1 MHRLVITAKLAA
13 GTTHQQI
20 ARFISQNRPPM
31 QNGGATGMMI
41 RSGGTVH
48 IILEGPEAVTQ
59 ATANAAA
66 SSGIFTS
73 AEAAQTM
80 PIRSRA
86 FDSICLAYSKPE
98 HLGGRMRREIGTLTG
113 LDLPQQPLAA

>member
-31 QNGGATGMMI
+31 QKGGATGMMI

-48 IILEGPEAVTQ
+48 VILEGPEAVMQ

-66 SSGIFTS
+66 SCGIFTS

-80 PIRSRA
+80 PIRFRV
-86 FDSICLAYSKPE
+86 FDGICLAYAKPE
-98 HLGGRMRREIGTLTG
+98 QLGAGMRREVAMLTG
-113 LDLPQQPLAA
+113 LDVPPQALAA